1 MKHFNDIGDNR
12 DENHSR
18 SMRKRAPCSV
28 NNEDLLEGS
37 TNFLLKVVAVYCS
50 SSVYFLLSV

>member
-12 DENHSR
+12 DENHGR
-18 SMRKRAPCSV
+18 SARKRASCSV